1 MERVNRECSSCPMQQ
16 WPSAFY
22 CVRIVDTSSHAVDSA
37 HLEPIRALSC
47 SESIL
52 LLSRRSKLI
61 ARKRKPVA
69 LRRNLHK
76 ITHRCFTVQLQPAW
90 IYSNRTFVIVED
102 RFEWFHRS
110 QLPNKK
116 YSEIFF
122 SLFYLFYNN
131 NSYEFLS
138 LTSRSNKKNV
148 DRRKTSFVETY
159 IVARINAL
167 LIPGRREWRRSIFFF
182 LQWNFSLTPG
192 LRNNGEYPREV
203 RTKVLEIF

>member
-1 MERVNRECSSCPMQQ
+1 MQKRNCNQLVVDGTREPRMQQ
-16 WPSAFY
+16 LPDAAVAKCLLLRSYRRYQLARGRFGSSWTDKSAFLL
-22 CVRIVDTSSHAVDSA
+22 D
-37 HLEPIRALSC
+37 
-47 SESIL
+47 ESNL

-131 NSYEFLS
+131 NSYE
-138 LTSRSNKKNV
+138 
-148 DRRKTSFVETY
+148 Y
-159 IVARINAL
+159 I
-167 LIPGRREWRRSIFFF
+167 E
-182 LQWNFSLTPG
+182 
-192 LRNNGEYPREV
+192 
-203 RTKVLEIF
+203 